1 MSSACRDGRKRETQ
15 RSMRKKG
22 LIRTANLLPRLWTGL
37 SRGIGQAVDVV
48 LGLADEESRTLFLV
62 GGGLRDLMLGRGQ
75 VDIDLVGEGEMR
87 SLAEAAA
94 TALGGRWVEH
104 RAFGT
109 VTVEG
114 QDFRLDLAMARAETY
129 ARPGALP
136 WVRPASIGEDLA
148 RRDFTINAMALAL
161 CGRQRGQLLDPF
173 DGRGDIARGLVR
185 VLHDRSFID
194 DATRIVRAVRYETR
208 FGFAIEE
215 KTLALLKRDLGY
227 VDTISGARLQH
238 DLLRLLAED
247 EPEKGLLRCQELGV
261 LAAIHKAL
269 RFDDELA
276 VAFRRA
282 RRPGQAP
289 APPQPELYLALL
301 GTRLS
306 PADAGAIALRLALS
320 KRQRQAL
327 EGAAE
332 LGQLLP
338 WLSRAD
344 IRPSQVVERL
354 ETYPLLAVDAWAL
367 AAQQSAAGEELGRY
381 LAEWRYVKP
390 SLDGRA
396 LARLGVARGSLMGGV
411 LRLLK
416 AARLDGQAS
425 SRQDEVELVR
435 AVLAGRVEVPG
446 AEAGE

>member
-1 MSSACRDGRKRETQ
+1 
-15 RSMRKKG
+15 MRKEG

-37 SRGIGQAVDVV
+37 RGGIGQAVDVV
-48 LGLADEESRTLFLV
+48 LVLADEEGRTLFLV

-87 SLAEAAA
+87 LLAEAAA

-114 QDFRLDLAMARAETY
+114 PDFRLDLAMARAERY

-136 WVRPASIGEDLA
+136 RVRPASIGEDLA
-148 RRDFTINAMALAL
+148 RRDFTINAMVLAL
-161 CGRQRGQLLDPF
+161 CSHQCGQLLDPF

-194 DATRIVRAVRYETR
+194 DATRILRAVRYETR
-208 FGFAIEE
+208 FSFAIEE
-215 KTLALLKRDLGY
+215 KTLALLKRDMAYL
-227 VDTISGARLQH
+227 DTISGARLQH
-238 DLLRLLAED
+238 ELVRLLAED

-269 RFDDELA
+269 RFDDELV

-282 RRPGQAP
+282 RRAGQS
-289 APPQPELYLALL
+289 PPQPELHLALL

-332 LGQLLP
+332 LAQILP

-354 ETYPLLAVDAWAL
+354 ETYPLLAVEAWAL
-367 AAQQSAAGEELGRY
+367 AAQQSAAGEKLGRY

-411 LRLLK
+411 VRLLK

-425 SRQDEVELVR
+425 SRQEEVELVR
-435 AVLAGRVEVPG
+435 GVLAGRVEVPG
-446 AEAGE
+446 PEAGEQ

>member
-1 MSSACRDGRKRETQ
+1 
-15 RSMRKKG
+15 
-22 LIRTANLLPRLWTGL
+22 
-37 SRGIGQAVDVV
+37 VDVV
-48 LGLADEESRTLFLV
+48 LRLADEESRTLFLV

-75 VDIDLVGEGEMR
+75 VDIDLVGEGGMR

-94 TALGGRWVEH
+94 AALGGRWVEH

-114 QDFRLDLAMARAETY
+114 PDFRLDLAMARAERY

-136 WVRPASIGEDLA
+136 RVRPASIGDDLA

-161 CGRQRGQLLDPF
+161 CSHQRGQLLDPF

-194 DATRIVRAVRYETR
+194 DATRILRAVRYETR
-208 FGFAIEE
+208 FSFAIEE
-215 KTLALLKRDLGY
+215 KTLALLKRDMAYL
-227 VDTISGARLQH
+227 DTISGARLQH
-238 DLLRLLAED
+238 ELVRLLAED

-282 RRPGQAP
+282 RRAGQAP
-289 APPQPELYLALL
+289 SRPELYLGLL

-306 PADAGAIALRLALS
+306 PADAEAVALRLALS

-327 EGAAE
+327 EGAAD
-332 LGQLLP
+332 LSQLLP

-354 ETYPLLAVDAWAL
+354 ETYPLLAVEAWAL
-367 AAQQSAAGEELGRY
+367 AARQSAAGEKLGRY
-381 LAEWRYVKP
+381 LREWRYVKP

-396 LARLGVARGSLMGGV
+396 LARLGIARGSLMGGV

-416 AARLDGQAS
+416 VARLDGQAS
-425 SRQDEVELVR
+425 SRQEEVELVR

>member
-1 MSSACRDGRKRETQ
+1 MVQ
-15 RSMRKKG
+15 KG
-22 LIRTANLLPRLWTGL
+22 LTKAANLLPRLWTGL
-37 SRGIGQAVDVV
+37 SGGVSQALETV
-48 LGLADEESRTLFLV
+48 LRLADEEGRTLYLV
-62 GGGLRDLMLGRGQ
+62 GGAVRDLVLRRSQ

-94 TALGGRWVEH
+94 AALGGRWLEH

-109 VTVEG
+109 ATVEG
-114 QDFRLDLAMARAETY
+114 QDFHLDLAMARAERY

-136 WVRPASIGEDLA
+136 RVRPASIGEDLA

-185 VLHDRSFID
+185 VLHERSFID
-194 DATRIVRAVRYETR
+194 DATRILRAVRYETR
-208 FGFAIEE
+208 FGFSIEE
-215 KTLALLKRDLGY
+215 KTLALLKRDLAY
-227 VDTISGARLQH
+227 LDTISGARLQH

-247 EPEKGLLRCQELGV
+247 EPEKGFLGCQELGV
-261 LAAIHKAL
+261 LAAIHNAL

-276 VAFRRA
+276 AAFRRA
-282 RRPGQAP
+282 RRAGQ

-301 GTRLS
+301 GTCLS
-306 PADAGAIALRLALS
+306 PTDAEAVAVRLALS

-332 LGQLLP
+332 LAQLLP

-344 IRPSQVVERL
+344 TRPSQVVERL
-354 ETYPLLAVDAWAL
+354 DTYPLPAIEAWAL
-367 AAQQSAAGEELGRY
+367 AARQSTAGEKLSHY
-381 LAEWRYVKP
+381 LEQWRYVKP

-396 LARLGVARGSLMGGV
+396 VARLGIARGPLTGSV

-425 SRQDEVELVR
+425 SRQEEVELVR

-446 AEAGE
+446 ADAGEQ

>member
-1 MSSACRDGRKRETQ
+1 
-15 RSMRKKG
+15 
-22 LIRTANLLPRLWTGL
+22 
-37 SRGIGQAVDVV
+37 VDVV
-48 LGLADEESRTLFLV
+48 LGLADEEGRTLYLV

-75 VDIDLVGEGEMR
+75 VDIDLVGEGGMR

-94 TALGGRWVEH
+94 AALGRRWLEH

-109 VTVEG
+109 ATVEG
-114 QDFRLDLAMARAETY
+114 QDFRLDLAMARAERYT
-129 ARPGALP
+129 RPGALP
-136 WVRPASIGEDLA
+136 RVRPASIGEDVA

-161 CGRQRGQLLDPF
+161 CGRQRGQFLDPF

-194 DATRIVRAVRYETR
+194 DATRILRAVRYETR
-208 FGFAIEE
+208 FSFAIEE
-215 KTLALLKRDLGY
+215 KTLALLKRDMAYL
-227 VDTISGARLQH
+227 DIISGARLQH
-238 DLLRLLAED
+238 ELVRLLAED

-269 RFDDELA
+269 RFDDQLA

-282 RRPGQAP
+282 RRSGQAP
-289 APPQPELYLALL
+289 PQLELYLGLL

-306 PADAGAIALRLALS
+306 PADAEAVALRLALS

-354 ETYPLLAVDAWAL
+354 ETYPLSAVEAWAL
-367 AAQQSAAGEELGRY
+367 AARQSAAGEEFGRY
-381 LAEWRYVKP
+381 LREWRYVKP
-390 SLDGRA
+390 YLDGRA
-396 LARLGVARGSLMGGV
+396 LVRLGVARGSLMGGV

-425 SRQDEVELVR
+425 SRQEEVELVR

-446 AEAGE
+446 AEAGAE

>member
-1 MSSACRDGRKRETQ
+1 VLRLAEEEGRA
-15 RSMRKKG
+15 
-22 LIRTANLLPRLWTGL
+22 LY
-37 SRGIGQAVDVV
+37 
-48 LGLADEESRTLFLV
+48 LV
-62 GGGLRDLMLGRGQ
+62 GGGLRDLVLGWEQ

-87 SLAEAAA
+87 SLGEAAA
-94 TALGGRWVEH
+94 TALGGRWLEH

-114 QDFRLDLAMARAETY
+114 QDFRLDLAMARGERY

-136 WVRPASIGEDLA
+136 RVRPASIGDDLS
-148 RRDFTINAMALAL
+148 RRDFAINAMALAL

-194 DATRIVRAVRYETR
+194 DATRILRAVRYETR
-208 FGFAIEE
+208 FSFAIEE
-215 KTLALLKRDLGY
+215 KTLALLKRDLAY
-227 VDTISGARLQH
+227 LDTISGARLQH
-238 DLLRLLAED
+238 ELLRLLAED
-247 EPEKGLLRCQELGV
+247 EPEKSLLRCQELGV

-276 VAFRRA
+276 AAFRRA
-282 RRPGQAP
+282 RRAGQAP
-289 APPQPELYLALL
+289 PRPELYLSLL

-306 PADAGAIALRLALS
+306 PADAEAVALRLALS

-332 LGQLLP
+332 LAQLLP
-338 WLSRAD
+338 WLSQAD
-344 IRPSQVVERL
+344 VRPSQVVERL
-354 ETYPLLAVDAWAL
+354 ECYPLFAVEAWVLVASPSTSVQNL
-367 AAQQSAAGEELGRY
+367 SRY
-381 LAEWRYVKP
+381 LSEWRYVKP

-396 LARLGVARGSLMGGV
+396 LARLGIARGPLTGGV

-425 SRQDEVELVR
+425 SRQEEVELVR
-435 AVLAGRVEVPG
+435 GVLAGRVEVPE
-446 AEAGE
+446 AEAGAE